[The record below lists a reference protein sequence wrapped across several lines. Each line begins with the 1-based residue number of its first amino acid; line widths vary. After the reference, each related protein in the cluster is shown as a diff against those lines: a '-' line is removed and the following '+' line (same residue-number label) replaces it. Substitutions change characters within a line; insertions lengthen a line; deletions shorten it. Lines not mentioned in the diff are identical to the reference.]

1 MLDQGTQQ
9 QPRGLSSQ
17 ILMNTYSIIMLG
29 SNASGKTV
37 FLASLYK
44 KLSTQG
50 DAGFFLEVD
59 NGETGHHLHDLYSE
73 IAFGED
79 WPKPTFPNEIPE
91 WTFTCRVQ
99 TKNLPIYSACRFTY
113 IDYAGGRITD
123 YTEQENREFSNKLQN
138 ADIILGLLDGQR
150 IISLMQHE
158 KLGSIW
164 AINQLPKML
173 SLMQKLGKPIQF
185 VISKWD
191 IVEDKYS
198 LQEVLDLLLS
208 IDEFKNLVQN
218 CQKAGV
224 PIRLIPVSAVGKG
237 FATLQSDGSMLKTPG
252 VLPKPFQVELPLACV
267 LPDLIQAEY
276 KRLEKQEEEMKKAKP
291 EVKANLNFFEQVGQ
305 IVGEGLKVVAEFVP
319 AVVET
324 FLPKKYEFA
333 TGSLQ
338 KMIYFTSELAQSSA
352 NQKQEMAEKRSEE
365 LRQEREQTL
374 AQVADEQTAL
384 KYALNCFLLLQT
396 ELYKNFPES
405 KIELP

>member
-1 MLDQGTQQ
+1 
-9 QPRGLSSQ
+9 
-17 ILMNTYSIIMLG
+17 
-29 SNASGKTV
+29 
-37 FLASLYK
+37 
-44 KLSTQG
+44 
-50 DAGFFLEVD
+50 
-59 NGETGHHLHDLYSE
+59 
-73 IAFGED
+73 
-79 WPKPTFPNEIPE
+79 
-91 WTFTCRVQ
+91 
-99 TKNLPIYSACRFTY
+99 
-113 IDYAGGRITD
+113 
-123 YTEQENREFSNKLQN
+123 
-138 ADIILGLLDGQR
+138 
-150 IISLMQHE
+150 
-158 KLGSIW
+158 
-164 AINQLPKML
+164 PKML

-191 IVEDKYS
+191 IVQDKYS

-237 FATLQSDGSMLKTPG
+237 FATLQPDGSMLKTPG

-276 KRLEKQEEEMKKAKP
+276 NRLKKQKDDMNNAKT

-338 KMIYFTSELAQSSA
+338 KMIYYTSELAQSSA
-352 NQKQEMAEKRSEE
+352 NQKQELAEKRSEE
-365 LRQEREQTL
+365 LRREREQTL

-384 KYALNCFLLLQT
+384 KYALDCFLLLQT